1 MRERLACTLAAI
13 LWAAGAAAQV
23 PLQQA
28 EARSHIA
35 SAFVT
40 GADPRV
46 LAERVTLGPV
56 LRKRLGDEADS
67 RKVYDALVDA
77 TSGRDVRVRALS
89 FTETERFLSVP
100 GVRAGGD
107 PLFALQAEEL
117 VLVLQY
123 ASPQKSVTFI
133 EQLSAAPAR
142 AAAAPKPAPPP
153 APPPAPA
160 AAPVPAP
167 AAAPAAAP
175 KPAPVLKFEPPV
187 RRAPSPPPSTPEPPT
202 PAPSAKPAPS
212 VTPSAAPQPSAAPM
226 KPTGDCVIKPVM
238 SDQDFVNCGATPRQ
252 PVLPR

>member
-1 MRERLACTLAAI
+1 MRSRLACTLAAT

-28 EARSHIA
+28 EAQSHIA

-46 LAERVTLGPV
+46 LAERVALGPA
-56 LRKRLGDEADS
+56 LRKRVGDEADS

-89 FTETERFLSVP
+89 PAEAERFASVP
-100 GVRAGGD
+100 GVSGAGM
-107 PLFALQAEEL
+107 LFALQAPEL
-117 VLVLQY
+117 ILVLQY

-142 AAAAPKPAPPP
+142 AAAAPPVPPPP
-153 APPPAPA
+153 APVAPKPA
-160 AAPVPAP
+160 AVPAP
-167 AAAPAAAP
+167 AAAPAPKPAPPPVQQAPAPRPPAP
-175 KPAPVLKFEPPV
+175 KPA
-187 RRAPSPPPSTPEPPT
+187 
-202 PAPSAKPAPS
+202 
-212 VTPSAAPQPSAAPM
+212 AAPL

-252 PVLPR
+252 PVVPR